1 MSGRAYPSIRVK
13 GGPRERGRQYGEQA
27 RELVRRSVTAYAA
40 VFDYYAGITWEA
52 ACAQAERFIEP
63 IEAYD
68 DRYLDEMRGIAE
80 GAALDFGDI
89 LALNLRSEFMFA
101 QGAKAAAGE
110 PAPRPKGCSSV
121 AVLPGASENGHTLL
135 GQNWDWLIHAWE
147 TTVVLE
153 SEQDEGPN
161 FVTVVEA
168 GLLAK
173 AGMNAAGLGLA
184 TNTLIS
190 DRDVGEPGVPYHVC
204 LRSLLDAPSIVDALA
219 RLQRAYRS
227 SSANYVLAHADGL
240 VVNVESTPGG
250 SADLLLGGP
259 RHGTVAHT
267 NHFVSPRFGDCD
279 TGLAL
284 MPDSFF
290 RLQRL
295 TDALQAARPMIAQAQ
310 LQQMFADHAGH
321 PYGVCTH
328 PDPATPPVD
337 QAATVASLIMDLDR
351 RRLWLAD
358 GNPCE
363 APYREIDL
371 MDLLRGRPA

>member
-1 MSGRAYPSIRVK
+1 VSGRVYPTIRVK
-13 GGPRERGRQYGEQA
+13 GSPRERGRQYGEQA
-27 RELVRRSVTAYAA
+27 RERVRRSIDAYTA
-40 VFDYYAGITWEA
+40 VFDYYAGITWETA
-52 ACAQAERFIEP
+52 RAQVERFIEP

-68 DRYLDEMRGIAE
+68 ARYLAEMRGIAE
-80 GAALDFGDI
+80 GAGLDFSDV
-89 LALNLRSEFMFA
+89 LALNLRTEIMFA
-101 QGAKAAAGE
+101 HDAQAAAGG
-110 PAPRPKGCSSV
+110 PAARPKGCSSV

-173 AGMNAAGLGLA
+173 TGMNAAGLGLV
-184 TNTLIS
+184 TNTLVS

-204 LRSLLDAPSIVDALA
+204 LRALLDAPSIVAA
-219 RLQRAYRS
+219 VERLQRARRS

-240 VVNVESTPGG
+240 VANVESTPGG
-250 SADLLLGGP
+250 PTELLLDGP

-267 NHFVSPRFGDCD
+267 NHFISPRFRDRD

-290 RLQRL
+290 RQQRL
-295 TDALQAARPMIAQAQ
+295 ADALHAAGPMIAQAQ

-337 QAATVASLIMDLDR
+337 QAATIASLIMDLDK

-358 GNPCE
+358 GNPCA
-363 APYREIDL
+363 APYRELDL
-371 MDLLRGRPA
+371 GDLLGGPGR